1 MIFGSEQFFQKLK
14 DGMRSGAGKTFYT
27 IVLEEIE
34 HDIRP
39 RVASMVTYP
48 DDDDVIQH
56 ILLAVWISLAKFV
69 RTSAD
74 LSPAQRNAW
83 LLRIVNNK
91 IADYFRIRYANKED
105 PILDSMQEYFALTT
119 LDPSISLEEDEDKHA
134 SEQQVDKL
142 INYVCSLNILPEKII
157 AFLYSKV
164 IFFLNSGGTLK
175 GSAKYAYD
183 VLNGKRFCDVMPAL
197 QVDLDTALGRPI
209 CQSTYDIIYRKI
221 GLGNMDCS
229 LEIELQTITDSTSY
243 IIKRVRKD
251 EQFHSR

>member
-27 IVLEEIE
+27 SVLEEIE

-91 IADYFRIRYANKED
+91 IADYFRMFRIT
-105 PILDSMQEYFALTT
+105 IQLS
-119 LDPSISLEEDEDKHA
+119 
-134 SEQQVDKL
+134 
-142 INYVCSLNILPEKII
+142 
-157 AFLYSKV
+157 
-164 IFFLNSGGTLK
+164 
-175 GSAKYAYD
+175 
-183 VLNGKRFCDVMPAL
+183 
-197 QVDLDTALGRPI
+197 
-209 CQSTYDIIYRKI
+209 ST
-221 GLGNMDCS
+221 
-229 LEIELQTITDSTSY
+229 E
-243 IIKRVRKD
+243 
-251 EQFHSR
+251 

>member
-27 IVLEEIE
+27 SVLEEIE

-197 QVDLDTALGRPI
+197 QVSVPMISKQQNL
-209 CQSTYDIIYRKI
+209 K
-221 GLGNMDCS
+221 
-229 LEIELQTITDSTSY
+229 
-243 IIKRVRKD
+243 
-251 EQFHSR
+251 